1 MGPAFR
7 DFDLGQ
13 GATGPRR
20 RRRDFSALRA
30 RGWRAYAQARGLDVG
45 SRPLETAFRLRH
57 ALRLLADP
65 GDTAVDGTIEEY
77 LAHL

>member
-1 MGPAFR
+1 MIV
-7 DFDLGQ
+7 LG
-13 GATGPRR
+13 
-20 RRRDFSALRA
+20 LRSRLSTCCA
-30 RGWRAYAQARGLDVG
+30 RHRSG

-65 GDTAVDGTIEEY
+65 GDPAVDGTIEEH